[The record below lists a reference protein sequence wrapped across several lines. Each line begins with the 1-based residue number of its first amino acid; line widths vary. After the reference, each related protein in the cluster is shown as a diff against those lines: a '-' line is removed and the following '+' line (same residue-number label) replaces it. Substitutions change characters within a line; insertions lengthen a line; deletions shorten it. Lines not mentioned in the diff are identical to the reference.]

1 MPRYDAVVV
10 GAGPAGSA
18 TAAHLASGGA
28 RVLVVDRSA
37 FPRDKA
43 CGGGLTPRGVAA
55 LDRLKISQP
64 PEEFVRVGG
73 LEMCADTRAVSARF
87 PVTSRWPDYG
97 VVTRR
102 DILDAKVLDAA
113 ERSGAEFRSGVR
125 ALGPLMEN
133 GSCRGVRTRHNGT
146 VEDVTAAWT
155 IAADGAT
162 SAVARGAGSAPTVGS
177 DEGFWYTALRAYFSG
192 VATHDRDGL
201 PLIEFYPL
209 RSPDGRWLPAYG
221 WVFPLPGG
229 AANVG
234 VDIPHSPHMDASP
247 GLREAYAAFVTRL
260 RATRPGF
267 EHAVEDAPPVGALLP
282 EAMRGFRPGVP
293 GLLAVGDA
301 AGMITP
307 YSGEGIVYAL
317 EGAEHAA
324 KAVLASAAPSQTV
337 RDYAGALWDAYGF
350 QFRWALGFMKT
361 MRRAPFAR
369 AAATL
374 GLRSPRVLRAAVRI
388 MAFLIEDDPAAPAS
402 TVSRGYLGFKRAFPG
417 HPGRAWET

>member
-1 MPRYDAVVV
+1 VPRYDAVVV

-18 TAAHLASGGA
+18 TAAHLARNGA
-28 RVLVVDRSA
+28 RVLVLDRSS

-55 LDRLKISQP
+55 LDRLNIGQP
-64 PEEFVRVGG
+64 PDEFVRVGG
-73 LEMCADTRAVSARF
+73 LEMSGGGGRAISARF
-87 PVTSRWPDYG
+87 PATSAWPDYG

-102 DILDAKVLDAA
+102 SVLDAKVLDAA
-113 ERSGAEFRSGVR
+113 QRAGAEFRSGVR

-133 GSCRGVRTRHNGT
+133 GSCRGVRIRHNGT
-146 VEDVTAAWT
+146 VEDVTASWT

-162 SAVARGAGSAPTVGS
+162 SAIARGAGAAPTVAS
-177 DEGFWYTALRAYFSG
+177 DDGFWYTALRAYFAG
-192 VATHDRDGL
+192 VEPHDDGGL

-209 RSPDGRWLPAYG
+209 RGADGRWLPAYG
-221 WVFPLPGG
+221 WVFPLPDGF
-229 AANVG
+229 ANVG
-234 VDIPHSPHMDASP
+234 VDIPHSPGLDACP
-247 GLREAYAAFVTRL
+247 PLRDAYAAFIAQL

-267 EHAVEDAPPVGALLP
+267 ERAVEAAPPVGALLP

-293 GLLAVGDA
+293 GMLTVGDA

-317 EGAEHAA
+317 EGAELAA
-324 KAVLASAAPSQTV
+324 KAILADASPTETV
-337 RDYAGALWDAYGF
+337 REYSRALWDGYGF
-350 QFRWALGFMKT
+350 QFRWALGFMKS

-369 AAATL
+369 AAALL

-388 MAFLIEDDPAAPAS
+388 MAFLIEDDAAAPVS
-402 TVSRGYLGFKRAFPG
+402 TVSRGYLGFRRLFPG
-417 HPGRAWET
+417 RRG